1 MSKFNLNCHIK
12 KIRQYCSDIYRGLS
26 VLFITCTC
34 KKVQIS
40 ETVDNKKSGVN
51 DMLTITTTELDNN
64 NSLEESHH
72 SNLTC
77 LKIEEE
83 LGKTK
88 V

>member
-1 MSKFNLNCHIK
+1 MSKFNFNCHIK
-12 KIRQYCSDIYRGLS
+12 KIRQYCSDAYRGLS
-26 VLFITCTC
+26 VLFITC

-72 SNLTC
+72 SKLTC
-77 LKIEEE
+77 FKIKEE